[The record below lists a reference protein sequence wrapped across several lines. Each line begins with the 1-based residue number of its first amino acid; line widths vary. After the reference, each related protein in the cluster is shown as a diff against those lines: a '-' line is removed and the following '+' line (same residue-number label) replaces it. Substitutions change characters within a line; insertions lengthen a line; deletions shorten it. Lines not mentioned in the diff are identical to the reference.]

1 MQFRGKVSFGF
12 EEQRTVTRP
21 TVYIE
26 DRGQHIST
34 ATGRPASLLSRTRQ
48 TWVKNIFYFYFLF
61 CRIYHG
67 PLAESKNVTLKFLIN
82 VTFKNISMSAKKIN
96 SNKKLKL
103 FLSFWNSK
111 YLLNLYSLFQRSTR
125 TTTWRTNS
133 WTRTGSRSLWSMN
146 PVDSILVNFP
156 GHTTTFTASGMI
168 LKYFSGKM

>member
-1 MQFRGKVSFGF
+1 MSKNFVENSKFNSFNYINTLFRHYSGFKKYKNKKLKFFFYSKNITKHKSDTHISLKKIKNLRFDILGKTMQFRGKVSFGF

-103 FLSFWNSK
+103 FLSF
-111 YLLNLYSLFQRSTR
+111 
-125 TTTWRTNS
+125 
-133 WTRTGSRSLWSMN
+133 
-146 PVDSILVNFP
+146 
-156 GHTTTFTASGMI
+156 
-168 LKYFSGKM
+168 